1 VDREADQPT
10 AAVLDLGCAAGVP
23 VAADLAERYQVTG
36 VDISPEHIQQA
47 AANVPAAEFICGD
60 ARTVSLPPGHFDAII
75 SLMYFSMFGAEA
87 TRQLV
92 SEAGFGI
99 EETALGTQT
108 EGPTDI
114 SYTWILARKQ
124 PSAG

>member
-1 VDREADQPT
+1 
-10 AAVLDLGCAAGVP
+10 
-23 VAADLAERYQVTG
+23 
-36 VDISPEHIQQA
+36 
-47 AANVPAAEFICGD
+47 
-60 ARTVSLPPGHFDAII
+60 
-75 SLMYFSMFGAEA
+75 MYFSMFGAEA

-108 EGPTDI
+108 EGHTDI